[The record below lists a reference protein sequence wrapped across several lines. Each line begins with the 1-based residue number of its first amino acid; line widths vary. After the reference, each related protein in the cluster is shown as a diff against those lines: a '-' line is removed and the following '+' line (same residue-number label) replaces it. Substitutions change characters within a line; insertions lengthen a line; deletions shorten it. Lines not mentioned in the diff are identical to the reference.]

1 MQVFP
6 TVPSPTTTS
15 FILKG
20 YEDIPESIIIAMT
33 ISPVE
38 TLQEGW
44 EDKKEK
50 NISVI
55 LFWLRC
61 AGLARGTARS

>member
-20 YEDIPESIIIAMT
+20 YEDIPESIIIAMA
-33 ISPVE
+33 ISPVQ
-38 TLQEGW
+38 LRQKGGRI
-44 EDKKEK
+44 KKK
-50 NISVI
+50 RISV
-55 LFWLRC
+55 
-61 AGLARGTARS
+61 